1 MWQSFWKT
9 PVLNIFS
16 TLTLKHVF
24 CKMKTFLKN
33 WIVESI
39 AIENATFQYKIALSN
54 ANVKANRMGCTEW
67 IYCQE
72 SNFTVNY
79 FIFLKTQFD
88 YSNPLQIVD
97 SNVQTAII
105 IMSIIT
111 LFISA
116 RVLFED
122 IFPLWVSLI
131 PALIPWGSEIKHISN
146 YPKLGHHYRA
156 TLQHRWLKFG
166 SITHFWSVEYTVKIL
181 RFQDAVSRY
190 ILSVC
195 RCKVM

>member
-1 MWQSFWKT
+1 
-9 PVLNIFS
+9 
-16 TLTLKHVF
+16 
-24 CKMKTFLKN
+24 MKTFLKN

-72 SNFTVNY
+72 SSFAVNY

-116 RVLFED
+116 
-122 IFPLWVSLI
+122 
-131 PALIPWGSEIKHISN
+131 
-146 YPKLGHHYRA
+146 
-156 TLQHRWLKFG
+156 
-166 SITHFWSVEYTVKIL
+166 
-181 RFQDAVSRY
+181 
-190 ILSVC
+190 
-195 RCKVM
+195 